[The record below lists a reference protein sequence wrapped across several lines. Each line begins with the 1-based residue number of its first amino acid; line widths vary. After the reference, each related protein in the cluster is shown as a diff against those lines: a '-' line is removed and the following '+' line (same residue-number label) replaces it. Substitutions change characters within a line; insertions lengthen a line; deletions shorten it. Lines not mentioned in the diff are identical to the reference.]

1 MILSYRTQQSLNRS
15 SCQTAMKLRDAVHIL
30 MLSPIYFYLPV
41 PQRLLL
47 VKEYCQAVNSSPTLV
62 VRT

>member
-1 MILSYRTQQSLNRS
+1 
-15 SCQTAMKLRDAVHIL
+15 MKLRDAVHIL

-47 VKEYCQAVNSSPTLV
+47 AKEYCHAINSIAVSV
-62 VRT
+62 VRI

>member
-1 MILSYRTQQSLNRS
+1 MSF
-15 SCQTAMKLRDAVHIL
+15 RDAVHIL

-47 VKEYCQAVNSSPTLV
+47 AKEYCRNINSLTYSLHI
-62 VRT
+62 

>member
-1 MILSYRTQQSLNRS
+1 MSF
-15 SCQTAMKLRDAVHIL
+15 RDAVHVL

-47 VKEYCQAVNSSPTLV
+47 VKEYCQIVNSPTPAL
-62 VRT
+62 RI

>member
-1 MILSYRTQQSLNRS
+1 MLACEQETAELSRKMS
-15 SCQTAMKLRDAVHIL
+15 LRDAVHIL

-47 VKEYCQAVNSSPTLV
+47 AKEYCLAANSF
-62 VRT
+62 RR

>member
-1 MILSYRTQQSLNRS
+1 MSF
-15 SCQTAMKLRDAVHIL
+15 RDAVHIL

-47 VKEYCQAVNSSPTLV
+47 AKEYCQSINRLASTL
-62 VRT
+62 RI

>member
-1 MILSYRTQQSLNRS
+1 MMS
-15 SCQTAMKLRDAVHIL
+15 LRDAVHIL

-47 VKEYCQAVNSSPTLV
+47 AKEYCLAVNSF
-62 VRT
+62 RR

>member
-1 MILSYRTQQSLNRS
+1 
-15 SCQTAMKLRDAVHIL
+15 MKLRDAVQIL

-47 VKEYCQAVNSSPTLV
+47 AKEYCQAVNSGPAAA